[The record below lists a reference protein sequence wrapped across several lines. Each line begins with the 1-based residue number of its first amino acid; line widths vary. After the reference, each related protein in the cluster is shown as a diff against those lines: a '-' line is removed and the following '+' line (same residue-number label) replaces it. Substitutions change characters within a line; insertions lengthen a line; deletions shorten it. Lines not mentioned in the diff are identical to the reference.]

1 MFDTTHPATG
11 ARASRT
17 AAARATPKQ
26 ADEHRAATAARR
38 ARERDARRAALIDA
52 ARAAIA
58 EDGPRGLSIRNVG
71 RRAGLSIGGVYGH
84 FASIHHIQAA
94 LVADGH
100 RSALIGVRRRVKKSD
115 DAAAWLVSVSE
126 SYLTALLERRRLFEE
141 TVRCWFDLDDAN
153 VPADVKLELRQ
164 GMLEVIA
171 PFEEAILLGQRQ
183 GRFRSD
189 RRARRVAAQ
198 LWGALNGIFMAF
210 HVNPH
215 RSARDHKKFL
225 TGYAR
230 EVAESFVFL
239 LEKGARS

>member
-1 MFDTTHPATG
+1 MFDTPPAT
-11 ARASRT
+11 RPPRSASKEPPRGSS
-17 AAARATPKQ
+17 

-38 ARERDARRAALIDA
+38 ARERDARRAALLDA
-52 ARAAIA
+52 ARAAMA

-84 FASIHHIQAA
+84 FASIHHVKAA

-100 RSALIGVRRRVKKSD
+100 RSALVGVRRRVKRSD
-115 DAAAWLVSVSE
+115 DAADWLVSVAE

-141 TVRCWFDLDDAN
+141 TVRCWFDLDDDAN
-153 VPADVKLELRQ
+153 VPDEVKRELRE
-164 GMLEVIA
+164 GVLEVIA
-171 PFEEAILLGQRQ
+171 PFEEAIRHGQAQ

-210 HVNPH
+210 IVDPH
-215 RSARDHKKFL
+215 RTAREHRKFL
-225 TGYAR
+225 VGYAR

-239 LEKGARS
+239 LEKGVR